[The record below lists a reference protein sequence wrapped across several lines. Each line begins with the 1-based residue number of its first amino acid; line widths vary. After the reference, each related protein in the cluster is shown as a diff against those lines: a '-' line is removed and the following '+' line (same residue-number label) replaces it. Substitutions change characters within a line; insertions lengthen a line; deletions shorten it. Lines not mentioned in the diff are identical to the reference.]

1 MRAKPAYR
9 DRDETEVAVL
19 DALADRNGE
28 GMTVFE
34 IRAVVDEDIDTIE
47 AALAALKADGLID
60 ATQEGKQTVITVDE
74 RVIGPGYPENGVGFF
89 EKLRQWFPF

>member
-19 DALADRNGE
+19 DALADWNGE

-34 IRAVVDEDIDTIE
+34 LRAVVDEDIDTIE
-47 AALAALKADGLID
+47 AALAELKADELIE
-60 ATQEGKQTVITVDE
+60 ATHDDGQTVITVDE
-74 RVIGPGYPENGVGFF
+74 RVIGPGRPENNEGFF
-89 EKLRQWFPF
+89 EKLRRRFL